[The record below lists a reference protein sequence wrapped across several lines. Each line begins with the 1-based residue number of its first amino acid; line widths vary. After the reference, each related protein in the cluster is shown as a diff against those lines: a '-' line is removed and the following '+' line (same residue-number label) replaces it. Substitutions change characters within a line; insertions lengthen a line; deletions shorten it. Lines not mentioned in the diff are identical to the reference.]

1 MSEPT
6 EQHPIGCREFRRAAN
21 LSRRDALHVGGL
33 FGLGLSLPQ
42 LLRQRAEANDKSR
55 GSFGCAKQVIM
66 LYLHG
71 GHPQQETFDPKPH
84 GPTAV
89 RGEFGDI
96 ATSLPGIRFS
106 ELLPQSARIMHKLAI
121 IRSMSHENPNHVTA
135 SLPANTGHKHPP
147 GTLQTDFPP
156 ANDDFPPFGAVLDS
170 IRPKRDR
177 LPSWVRIGPLMRR
190 SNGTVLHGQLPGLL
204 GAKHNSF
211 VVDQPLL
218 EQDVEIEAIQPRDG
232 LTSARLSSRRQLLAQ
247 FDEHRRLIDQSAH
260 AESLDA
266 YYQKAFGLLG
276 SSATRLAF
284 DLASE
289 STATRDRYGRSE
301 FGQRCLL
308 ARRLA
313 EAGVPM
319 VNVSYCH
326 TPRGS
331 WDTHSG
337 NFKKMKATLGPE
349 LDTALSALVNDLDE
363 RGRLDDTLVVVNA
376 EFGRTPKINKNAGR
390 DHWPWVYSLVLAGAG
405 VKAGTVYGASDNSAA
420 YPAET
425 PHEQRDFAAT
435 LYHLMGVDPETVLYD
450 ALNRPHH
457 LVIGK
462 PIDGLLT

>member
-1 MSEPT
+1 MSELP
-6 EQHPIGCREFRRAAN
+6 ERHPMGCREFRRAAK

-33 FGLGLSLPQ
+33 FGLGLSLPH
-42 LLRQRAEANDKSR
+42 LLHQRAEANDESR
-55 GSFGCAKQVIM
+55 GSFGRAKQVIM

-84 GPTAV
+84 GPSAV

-96 ATSLPGIRFS
+96 ATSLPGVRFS

-147 GTLQTDFPP
+147 GTPQTDFPP

-276 SSATRLAF
+276 SARTRVAF

-289 STATRDRYGRSE
+289 SAATRDRYGRSE

-363 RGRLDDTLVVVNA
+363 RGRLDD
-376 EFGRTPKINKNAGR
+376 TPKINKNAGR